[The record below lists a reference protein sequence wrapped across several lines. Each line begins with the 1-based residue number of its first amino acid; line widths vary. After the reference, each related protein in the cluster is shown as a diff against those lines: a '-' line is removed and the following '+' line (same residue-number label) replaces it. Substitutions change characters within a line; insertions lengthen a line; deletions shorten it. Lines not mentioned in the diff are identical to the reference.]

1 MDDVTAF
8 KTLEPV
14 VDHAIRVVGSGIEI
28 FGVLIIV
35 TGIAWSTFRQLL
47 QRISDQDSEVYKIR
61 VGRSLLL
68 GLEVLVAADIVKTIA
83 HELTSMSLILL
94 AGLVLV
100 RTFPELDAGV
110 GNRGPMALAT
120 RTVTHVI
127 ESSCRKRDR
136 CALIRCADPPCCKVR
151 IGERSNR
158 AQTFPSRLFS
168 N

>member
-1 MDDVTAF
+1 MD
-8 KTLEPV
+8 E
-14 VDHAIRVVGSGIEI
+14 
-28 FGVLIIV
+28 
-35 TGIAWSTFRQLL
+35 
-47 QRISDQDSEVYKIR
+47 
-61 VGRSLLL
+61 
-68 GLEVLVAADIVKTIA
+68 TIA
-83 HELTSMSLILL
+83 RLKKDIADKGIKFFEEIDQSS
-94 AGLVLV
+94 
-100 RTFPELDAGV
+100 
-110 GNRGPMALAT
+110 RGPMALAA

>member
-1 MDDVTAF
+1 VLGRRYRENHRARVD
-8 KTLEPV
+8 LHEP
-14 VDHAIRVVGSGIEI
+14 HSARRTRAGS
-28 FGVLIIV
+28 
-35 TGIAWSTFRQLL
+35 
-47 QRISDQDSEVYKIR
+47 
-61 VGRSLLL
+61 
-68 GLEVLVAADIVKTIA
+68 
-83 HELTSMSLILL
+83 H
-94 AGLVLV
+94 
-100 RTFPELDAGV
+100 FPELDAGV